1 MQNEKIDNFGIIS
14 KSVMLNKNLN
24 IIAKAIY
31 AYLSI
36 YADTDK
42 SNYPSRQKIQEDL
55 GISQDTLSKY
65 LKQLEKSKVIIRICE
80 RNKGKFTPNI
90 YKIVSEKPPVDFF
103 NSTNEINSI
112 KDYYKKNI
120 NANIKLFEEKQIE
133 QWFNDGYTEDLIKE
147 CINISVKNN
156 KPTLNYICG
165 ILRNLKRE
173 NIRTLDDYN
182 HREQKRKS
190 ETRNKFNNINF
201 D

>member
-1 MQNEKIDNFGIIS
+1 MLNEKTDNFGIIA
-14 KSVMLNKNLN
+14 KSVMLNKNIN

-36 YADTDK
+36 YANIDK
-42 SNYPSRQKIQEDL
+42 SNYPTRQKIQEDL

-65 LKQLEKSKVIIRICE
+65 LKHLEKSKVIIRICE
-80 RNKGKFTPNI
+80 RNKGKFTTNI
-90 YKIVSEKPPVDFF
+90 YKIISEKPAVDFF
-103 NSTNEINSI
+103 DSTNKINSV

-120 NANIKLFEEKQIE
+120 NADIQLFEEKQIE

-173 NIRTLDDYN
+173 NIKTLDDYN

-190 ETRNKFNNINF
+190 ETRNKFNNVNF